1 MLYLTLLHNVSPIL
15 MLLTVQTNKIS
26 PEFLLPYMLLFFALR
41 KIYHN
46 INITKNTRV
55 TCQHSALNPEICA
68 CPELRVSKA
77 EETTT
82 LDPRPSLSG
91 QVRRTISHAQKG
103 IVLGLRM
110 RKLRVAT
117 WNCTQHCRDFLP
129 RCYYTL
135 QKCCHIS
142 KLPLQQW
149 NIVFLI
155 HYISLYPII
164 QDSSLYYFAGRV
176 TILSKEFS
184 LQWCVFFFWLTSVHI
199 HFRL

>member
-91 QVRRTISHAQKG
+91 QARRTISHAQKG

-117 WNCTQHCRDFLP
+117 WNWYIALSRLSSQMLLHSSKVLSYFKIAFTTMEYRLSNKLYQP
-129 RCYYTL
+129 
-135 QKCCHIS
+135 IS
-142 KLPLQQW
+142 YNTRPLSILFCWQGY
-149 NIVFLI
+149 NPFKRVF
-155 HYISLYPII
+155 
-164 QDSSLYYFAGRV
+164 SSV
-176 TILSKEFS
+176 V
-184 LQWCVFFFWLTSVHI
+184 CFFFG
-199 HFRL
+199 